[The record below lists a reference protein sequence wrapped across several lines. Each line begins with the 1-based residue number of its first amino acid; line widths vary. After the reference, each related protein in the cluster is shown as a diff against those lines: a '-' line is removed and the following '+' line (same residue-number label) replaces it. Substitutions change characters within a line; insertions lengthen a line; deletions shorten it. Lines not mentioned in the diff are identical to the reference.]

1 MTVRT
6 VTPEDW
12 PNIEALFGERGAC
25 GGCWCMWWRVPH
37 GGKLWESVKG
47 ARNRASLRKL
57 TLAGQLHAVMAYEGA
72 EPAGWCCFGPRADF
86 PRVETVRAIRPQ
98 AWSAGTWAVVCFFI
112 PAKWRKRGVAGMLL
126 EAATR
131 RAFELGAEEVQAYPA
146 VPKKGELPAAF
157 AYTGVPR
164 LFEAAGFAEARRE
177 GSRAVWVKRRA

>member
-25 GGCWCMWWRVPH
+25 GGCWCMWWRVPR

-47 ARNRASLRKL
+47 EPNRVALRKL
-57 TLAGQLHAVMAYEGA
+57 ARAGALHAVMAFENG

-98 AWSAGTWAVVCFFI
+98 PWGEGTWAVVCFYI
-112 PAKWRKRGVAGMLL
+112 PARWRNRGVAGRLL

-131 RAFELGAEEVQAYPA
+131 RAFELGAEEVQGYPA
-146 VPKKGELPAAF
+146 VPGKGHLPAAF

-164 LFEAAGFAEARRE
+164 LFEAAGYTEARRE
-177 GSRAVWVKRRA
+177 GSRAVWVKRRV